1 MSCFTPNFV
10 VAVRKLLHR
19 QIRQHVPTYEVDS
32 TLLKTTLKQKF
43 GPEGYS
49 LDIVHDTYCISN
61 IPKRLSKAEL
71 EKCRPK
77 VLKEEQEKREK
88 GRRSTSERWRGRKV
102 ERGRKGKS
110 SRAFFTEHD

>member
-10 VAVRKLLHR
+10 VALRKLLHR

-49 LDIVHDTYCISN
+49 LD
-61 IPKRLSKAEL
+61 AEL

-77 VLKEEQEKREK
+77 VLKEEEEKREK
-88 GRRSTSERWRGRKV
+88 GKRSTSERWRGRKV